1 MTTWRRFNPGP
12 LALALLAGFAC
23 FLAVGGVTLLVASL
37 VRTGGRAVGWATGFL
52 LVSYAVDYL
61 SQVWSIAEPLGPL
74 SIFHHLDPPAV
85 LGAGSLGGGD
95 VLVLLGLAAVTVAVA
110 LVLVD
115 RRDLTP

>member
-1 MTTWRRFNPGP
+1 M
-12 LALALLAGFAC
+12 
-23 FLAVGGVTLLVASL
+23 
-37 VRTGGRAVGWATGFL
+37 GWATGFL